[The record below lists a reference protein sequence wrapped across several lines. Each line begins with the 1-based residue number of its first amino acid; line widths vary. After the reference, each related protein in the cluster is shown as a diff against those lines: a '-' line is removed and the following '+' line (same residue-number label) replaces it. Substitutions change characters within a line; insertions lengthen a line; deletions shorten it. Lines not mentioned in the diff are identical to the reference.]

1 MIQKEYG
8 SYIMENASIHT
19 QIKHIFDNN
28 VINDLQRFMKKRQ
41 CLNETNM
48 VLIYLFHIV
57 QTAGILTTTIAAGN
71 NARTY
76 IWLGIGLNLLAS
88 LINIFEQ
95 TNNGISKKLMK
106 DIQLIKD
113 GKYLDDGIVAE
124 IEEKNPIQKQ
134 PEVEPDKTNLQQPL
148 L

>member
-1 MIQKEYG
+1 MEPTPNHSIPTKIQ
-8 SYIMENASIHT
+8 S
-19 QIKHIFDNN
+19 IFDKNI
-28 VINDLQRFMKKRQ
+28 VSDLQRFMKKRQ

-48 VLIYLFHIV
+48 VFIYLFHIV

-71 NARTY
+71 NAKTY

-88 LINIFEQ
+88 LINVFEQ
-95 TNNGISKKLMK
+95 TNNNISKKLMK

-113 GKYLDDGIVAE
+113 GKYLDDGIVVE
-124 IEEKNPIQKQ
+124 PEEKNTPQKQ
-134 PEVEPDKTNLQQPL
+134 NESENGNSNLEQPL

>member
-1 MIQKEYG
+1 
-8 SYIMENASIHT
+8 MELAKNIPA
-19 QIKHIFDNN
+19 QIKYIFDNN
-28 VINDLQRFMKKRQ
+28 VISDLQRFMKKRQ

-48 VLIYLFHIV
+48 VLVYLFHIV

-95 TNNGISKKLMK
+95 TNNNISKKLMK

-113 GKYLDDGIVAE
+113 GKYLDDGIVVE

-134 PEVEPDKTNLQQPL
+134 PETETDKTNLEQPL